1 MEKIIEQTITKAIK
15 MLEACGCK
23 FAVIDPD
30 GNQHGDLEVVVNKK
44 RGPNKYPHGELRNYI
59 KGHLSQLSVG
69 EVLVIPVGRFDFASL
84 QSSIS
89 SAACAMFGNESCTT
103 SRNRENNT
111 IEVLRVM

>member
-1 MEKIIEQTITKAIK
+1 MEKIIEQTIIKAIK
-15 MLEACGCK
+15 MLEACGCE
-23 FAVIDPD
+23 FAVIDPNGD
-30 GNQHGDLEVVVNKK
+30 QHGELEVVVHKK

-59 KGHLSQLSVG
+59 KPYLSELSPGQVA
-69 EVLVIPVGRFDFASL
+69 VIPVGRFDFSSL

-111 IEVLRVM
+111 VEVLRVM